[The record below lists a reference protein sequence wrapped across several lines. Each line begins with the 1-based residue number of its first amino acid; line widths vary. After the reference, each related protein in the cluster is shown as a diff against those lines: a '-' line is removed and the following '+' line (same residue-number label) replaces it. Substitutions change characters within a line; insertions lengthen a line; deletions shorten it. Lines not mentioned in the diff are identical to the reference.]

1 VSSLGEDPAP
11 RPGRPPAPPPA
22 PGTRWV
28 RRVGKH
34 EGAEIEVDHT
44 TETSVFFR
52 NLGGGD
58 AMGNQKVDP
67 SQVHHVTLG
76 SFKVLYRTKPR
87 AEATGVGHAFRQNNQ
102 RSRQMTLEPAE
113 EVAEPVAPPTRDG
126 QHHIHAGDSGL
137 GISVELITPELA
149 QTWLDRGGVNRKP
162 SERAIMKL
170 VHAINLGEWD
180 LTGETIK
187 LDKEGRVRDGQHRLQ
202 AIIRSGKA
210 VQCIVVRG
218 IPESAFDKID
228 TGKSRN
234 MADVL
239 SIHGHIQS
247 TALATAAR
255 GLMLI
260 ENHGRL
266 SVGGARIGSVPAPS
280 NAQGLAY
287 IEAHPEV
294 EEAIHLADSIRVT
307 GGFVGGTGLWAIPI
321 TMFLRVNPEQARV
334 FVRSLVE
341 GASLE
346 HGNPILRLRNMYQG
360 RTREWAGTNENRE
373 RLVAITIKAWN
384 FWRRDE
390 LVQVLTWHSQGRN
403 AEKFPVAE

>member
-1 VSSLGEDPAP
+1 MAP
-11 RPGRPPAPPPA
+11 RIEPGSQWVLRRGVHR
-22 PGTRWV
+22 GTV
-28 RRVGKH
+28 VEIDDTTSAGSVKYRVVKKGDNTGSSWEDDEGRIHTASRDEFLALHERNYKTTSGKTQ
-34 EGAEIEVDHT
+34 A
-44 TETSVFFR
+44 
-52 NLGGGD
+52 
-58 AMGNQKVDP
+58 
-67 SQVHHVTLG
+67 
-76 SFKVLYRTKPR
+76 
-87 AEATGVGHAFRQNNQ
+87 AFRQNNQ
-102 RSRQMTLEPAE
+102 RSRQMTLEPAQ
-113 EVAEPVAPPTRDG
+113 EVAELVAPPTRNG
-126 QHHIHAGDSGL
+126 QHHIHTGDTGL
-137 GISVELITPELA
+137 GISVELITPEMA
-149 QTWLDRGGVNRKP
+149 QTWLDRGGINRKP

-187 LDKEGRVRDGQHRLQ
+187 LDREGRVRDGQHRLH
-202 AIIRSGKA
+202 AIIRSGKS

-228 TGKSRN
+228 TGKSRS

-239 SIHGHIQS
+239 SIHGHVQS

-260 ENHGRL
+260 ENYGRL
-266 SVGGARIGSVPAPS
+266 SVGGSRVGSLPAPS

-294 EEAIHLADSIRVT
+294 EDAIRMADRLRVNAA
-307 GGFVGGTGLWAIPI
+307 FVGGTGLWAIPF
-321 TMFLRVNPEQARV
+321 TLFLRISREQAEV
-334 FVRSLVE
+334 FVNSLIE
-341 GASLE
+341 GANLE
-346 HGNPILRLRNMYQG
+346 RGNPILRLRNMYQG

-373 RLVAITIKAWN
+373 RLVAVTIKAWN

-390 LVQVLTWHSQGRN
+390 LVQMLSWHSQGRN

>member
-1 VSSLGEDPAP
+1 MASIRDELSPEDGQRTVSV
-11 RPGRPPAPPPA
+11 PA

-34 EGAEIEVDHT
+34 EGAEVEVDHA

-52 NLGGGD
+52 NLGGGESW
-58 AMGNQKVDP
+58 GNQKTDQSKVNR
-67 SQVHHVTLG
+67 VTLA
-76 SFKVLYRTKPR
+76 SFKTMYRGKQR
-87 AEATGVGHAFRQNNQ
+87 VEAGVGRAFRQNNQ
-102 RSRQMTLEPAE
+102 RSRQMTLEPAQ
-113 EVAEPVAPPTRDG
+113 EVAELVAPPNRNG
-126 QHHIHAGDSGL
+126 QHHIHTGDSGL
-137 GISVELITPELA
+137 GISVELITPEMA
-149 QTWLDRGGVNRKP
+149 QAWLDRGGVNRKP

-170 VHAINLGEWD
+170 VYAINLGEWD

-187 LDKEGRVRDGQHRLQ
+187 LDREGRVRDGQHRLQ

-228 TGKSRN
+228 TGKSRS

-239 SIHGHIQS
+239 SIHGHAQN

-260 ENHGRL
+260 ENYGRL
-266 SVGGARIGSVPAPS
+266 SAGGSRVGSAPAPS

-321 TMFLRVNPEQARV
+321 TLFLRVDREQAQV
-334 FVRSLVE
+334 FVKSLVE
-341 GASLE
+341 GANLE
-346 HGNPILRLRNMYQG
+346 RGSPILRLRNTYQG

-373 RLVAITIKAWN
+373 RLAAVAIKAWN
-384 FWRRDE
+384 FWRRNE
-390 LVQVLTWHSQGRN
+390 LVQQLSWHSQGRN
-403 AEKFPVAE
+403 AEKFPMPE